1 MGPVTQDVILSRTT
15 ISCRRAY
22 GPYLPPTFQRG
33 ALIRLPVTGAGLN
46 RRRSLVAAN
55 RAQYE

>member
-15 ISCRRAY
+15 ISCRRANC
-22 GPYLPPTFQRG
+22 PYLTPTFQRS

-46 RRRSLVAAN
+46 RKRSLVAVN
-55 RAQYE
+55 RTQYE